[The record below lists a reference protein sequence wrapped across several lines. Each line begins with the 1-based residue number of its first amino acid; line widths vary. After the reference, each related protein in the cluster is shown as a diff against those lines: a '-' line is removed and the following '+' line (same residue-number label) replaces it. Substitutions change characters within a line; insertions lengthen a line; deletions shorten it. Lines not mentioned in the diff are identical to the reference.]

1 MSRVLN
7 SDECEEDG
15 IIVSR
20 LSDIIIFYQHYRFS
34 SKFPTNK
41 YLYAANVKTC
51 IGESRH
57 FKNSQFIAGEHAT
70 ILKIDNKCKV

>member
-1 MSRVLN
+1 MYRVRN
-7 SDECEEDG
+7 SYECEEDG

-20 LSDIIIFYQHYRFS
+20 FSDIIIFDHHRFS

-41 YLYAANVKTC
+41 YLYAAKVKTC
-51 IGESRH
+51 SDVSRH
-57 FKNSQFIAGEHAT
+57 FKNSQFLAGEHAT